1 LKTSIFHI
9 ALAVAVFGLASPA
22 NAQITKANNTT
33 NLNVGTSW
41 TGSVVPTASTLAVF
55 DNTLSLTSR
64 TANLGG
70 NVSVLG
76 ISATAAPVSGTAR
89 QWQIGNTANS
99 TLTIF
104 GSGITKA
111 ANTSAFII
119 ASAVALGANQTWTL
133 NASSGTGTGNF
144 QLNTT
149 SFTDAGFTLAING
162 GATMGTLDLRAA
174 GTLTLGSNVTIASTV
189 SVNNAAAVVVLGGA
203 NTFNFVTVASGRLEG
218 ATLGNFGVASNF
230 GDGGSNTAITVG
242 GSASTGTMAY
252 TGNTASSNRTVVRDA
267 RSAGNGIEVTTAG
280 QTLTISGN
288 LSAVSTSTSTT
299 NGWVFGGAGNL
310 ALSGV
315 ISNTVGGGTGTLTK
329 NGTGTLALSGT
340 NTYSGTTTVNAGTL
354 LVNNLSGSGTG
365 SGDAVVGIAGKLGG
379 TGSFSGS
386 VTVNTGGT
394 LAPGASIQTLGSG
407 TVSLNTGSTFAYEVD
422 SGVALGVGADLQKVT
437 GGLNLSGTVA
447 LTFADLNAIPTAFAL
462 GTTFTLINYSGSW
475 NNGLFTYDATT
486 LADGAIFNMGFN
498 QWELDYNATT
508 GGSNFSGEYVGA
520 NFVNIVV
527 IPEPSTW
534 AVMAI
539 GLLGLAVLRRRY
551 RQS

>member
-1 LKTSIFHI
+1 MKTSIFHI

-149 SFTDAGFTLAING
+149 SFTHNNFTLAING

-340 NTYSGTTTVNAGTL
+340 NTYAGSTTVNAGTL
-354 LVNNLSGSGTG
+354 LVNNTLGSGTG
-365 SGDAVVGIAGKLGG
+365 NASISVGANGTLGG
-379 TGSFSGS
+379 TGSVNASAASQTITIDGALMGGDGS
-386 VTVNTGGT
+386 ATT
-394 LAPGASIQTLGSG
+394 
-407 TVSLNTGSTFAYEVD
+407 
-422 SGVALGVGADLQKVT
+422 
-437 GGLNLSGTVA
+437 
-447 LTFADLNAIPTAFAL
+447 
-462 GTTFTLINYSGSW
+462 GTTFTVDAASGITLANDSIIKLTLGVGGAHTSIDFTGSAVTFDNNQLFTLNNVQAGTYDNILVGTGNVSGIVGSW
-475 NNGLFTYDATT
+475 LVSNAGFTGTFSYDGTNVDMT
-486 LADGAIFNMGFN
+486 
-498 QWELDYNATT
+498 
-508 GGSNFSGEYVGA
+508 
-520 NFVNIVV
+520 VV
-527 IPEPSTW
+527 PEPSTW
-534 AVMAI
+534 V
-539 GLLGLAVLRRRY
+539 LLAASLTALTIYCRRR
-551 RQS
+551 QS